1 MVSSLIKCFSW
12 FSVSTWSKG
21 IITKA
26 TEESGKIITPWPVV
40 SVTIRFSIYNLQW
53 VSIWNVKLKN
63 LKFILIYDYP
73 ELYDIASEVGEC
85 RCFRVICSVLL
96 ANLLER
102 CPPYWLKGT
111 DLNLR
116 AQEISDRCRRIPEV
130 LRSCVDEGPKFD
142 FPTPRSH
149 LFAFT

>member
-1 MVSSLIKCFSW
+1 M
-12 FSVSTWSKG
+12 
-21 IITKA
+21 KA

-53 VSIWNVKLKN
+53 VSIWNVKLKK

-85 RCFRVICSVLL
+85 RCFRVICLVSL

-130 LRSCVDEGPKFD
+130 LRSCVDEGP
-142 FPTPRSH
+142 
-149 LFAFT
+149 